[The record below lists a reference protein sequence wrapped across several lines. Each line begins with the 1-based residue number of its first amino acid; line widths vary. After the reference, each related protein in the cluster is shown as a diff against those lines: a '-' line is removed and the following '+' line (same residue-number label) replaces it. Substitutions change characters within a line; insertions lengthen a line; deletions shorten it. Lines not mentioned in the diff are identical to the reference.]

1 MSSRRAGKMH
11 GSIVVHGFE
20 EESTMDRARSGQKTC
35 YRSWDVATGMS
46 GTGGNNGREQ
56 KRVGETRPATARST
70 SLEKNIEAE
79 ATRFFRFATC
89 QHVIWENV
97 IQKDL
102 EETTKRHP
110 KKQRARIDMPGWQV
124 LVFPLCIR
132 YVYPM
137 T

>member
-1 MSSRRAGKMH
+1 
-11 GSIVVHGFE
+11 
-20 EESTMDRARSGQKTC
+20 MDRARSGQKTC
-35 YRSWDVATGMS
+35 YRSWDVASGMS

-110 KKQRARIDMPGWQV
+110 KKTTRTNRHARLASLSFSLMYKVCVSND
-124 LVFPLCIR
+124 LIR
-132 YVYPM
+132 LIKFLIASKKIK
-137 T
+137 